1 MPHFKS
7 SNPSTKLI
15 SISFILPNKTSPYVK
30 IVKSG
35 FPSNMGSVHA
45 LFDKIYAGMGSYAKG
60 ATRRKNG
67 SRTLAMIVQLSKEF
81 HLQISDH
88 EKE

>member
-7 SNPSTKLI
+7 SNPTIKLI

-35 FPSNMGSVHA
+35 FLSNMGSVHA

-60 ATRRKNG
+60 TMRSRKG
-67 SRTLAMIVQLSKEF
+67 GRVLVMIAQMSKEF
-81 HLQISDH
+81 HLQVSGH
-88 EKE
+88 KKE